1 MDDAALTALHDR
13 ALVGAARRQQARI
26 EAQLGSRFGATSPEL
41 RRWAV
46 AMCSSRPFQMPPPP
60 ERLPPHL
67 PPPEPSAAAADAD
80 AAADASRR
88 RLCAFVPFVDMANHA
103 DDPNCEVQ
111 GRGVGADGGYEV
123 VGLVATR
130 DLAVGEE
137 ATISYGAGMTN
148 AVLLAAYGF
157 VPPQA
162 NRHDRLRLPASEGL
176 PALSGAALKATLA
189 SHRGR
194 WSATPE
200 LLEATLL
207 SLPLHRR
214 PPPPPAG

>member
-1 MDDAALTALHDR
+1 
-13 ALVGAARRQQARI
+13 
-26 EAQLGSRFGATSPEL
+26 
-41 RRWAV
+41 
-46 AMCSSRPFQMPPPP
+46 
-60 ERLPPHL
+60 
-67 PPPEPSAAAADAD
+67 
-80 AAADASRR
+80 
-88 RLCAFVPFVDMANHA
+88 MANHA

-200 LLEATLL
+200 LLEAALL